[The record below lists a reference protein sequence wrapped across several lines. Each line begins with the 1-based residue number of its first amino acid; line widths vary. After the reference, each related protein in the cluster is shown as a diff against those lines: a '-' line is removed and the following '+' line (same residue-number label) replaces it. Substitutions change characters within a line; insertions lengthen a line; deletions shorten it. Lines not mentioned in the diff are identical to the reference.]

1 VLNAGAVGHLMVDD
15 PSEIE
20 IEVFAGPS
28 STGPVFE
35 KVHARKIEE
44 HIYELLSSP
53 GLTLNMA
60 SGDVIS
66 IKNKAAPAEILKRGG
81 NFCIHIYADFIP
93 EEYIVALA
101 KEVREEIGGIL
112 DGRNNWDLCLTVP
125 SKVGMQKINE
135 FFDKFTG
142 LTGVQWYY
150 ANVYKNL
157 DDPEDETLLY
167 WWLNS

>member
-1 VLNAGAVGHLMVDD
+1 MVNDF
-15 PSEIE
+15 SEIE

-35 KVHARKIEE
+35 KVHARKIDADV
-44 HIYELLSSP
+44 YELLSSP

-60 SGDVIS
+60 RGDVIS
-66 IKNKAAPAEILKRGG
+66 IKNKTAPAEIIKRGG

-93 EEYIVALA
+93 EEYILTLA
-101 KEVREEIGGIL
+101 EEVRAEIGGML

-125 SKVGMQKINE
+125 SRVGMQRINS
-135 FFDKFTG
+135 FFDKFTDV
-142 LTGVQWYY
+142 TGVQWYY

-167 WWLNS
+167 WWLNG